1 MSHPTIESTLTLTGE
16 EPIWHRFFLVAPLF
30 FVGTREP
37 DGTYDLAPV
46 HHAMPLGWSAN
57 YFGFATA
64 PSHATLRNLE
74 REGVFT
80 VSAPTPDHLL
90 EVSLAAAPR
99 TRGGEKPS
107 LSALSTVPAT
117 EVDGVLVEGGYLHL
131 ECDLERILRG
141 FGENCL
147 VIGKVRVAHVAES
160 AVRRADLDD
169 GDLLAGSP
177 ILAFLPPARYASIA
191 ETFAFPFHEGF
202 SR

>member
-1 MSHPTIESTLTLTGE
+1 MKDLATRGMLTLTGD

-37 DGTYDLAPV
+37 DGTFNLAPV

-57 YFGFATA
+57 FIGFATA
-64 PSHATLRNLE
+64 RSHATLRNLE
-74 REGVFT
+74 RERVFT
-80 VSAPTPDHLL
+80 LSAPTPDQLVEL
-90 EVSLAAAPR
+90 SLAAAPR
-99 TRGGEKPS
+99 AEGGEKPS
-107 LSALSTVPAT
+107 LSALSTIPAT
-117 EVDGVLVEGGYLHL
+117 QVDGVLVEGGYLHL
-131 ECDLERILRG
+131 ECDLDRVLEG

-147 VIGKVRVAHVAES
+147 VIGKVRVAHVEES

-177 ILAFLPPARYASIA
+177 LLAFLSPGRYAQVA
-191 ETFAFPFHEGF
+191 ETFTFPFHEGF